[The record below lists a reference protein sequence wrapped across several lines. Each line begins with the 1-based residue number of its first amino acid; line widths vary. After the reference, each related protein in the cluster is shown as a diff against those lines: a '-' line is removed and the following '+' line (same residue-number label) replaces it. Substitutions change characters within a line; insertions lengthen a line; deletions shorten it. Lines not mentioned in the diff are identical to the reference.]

1 MGNFTFETAKAQAR
15 LARIV
20 GELAARPMTI
30 GDLERLLGITTMAV
44 RRYLTHLRA
53 APRRVF
59 IKRWLPTGGLP
70 APIFAAGSRR
80 DAPKPVTKTRQERNR
95 QDWLRIKADPDRYDR
110 VRAAAR
116 VHYRIHRLRGRPQPW
131 FAALLDI
138 RSAER
143 RPSP

>member
-44 RRYLTHLRA
+44 RRYLAHLRA

-95 QDWLRIKADPDRYDR
+95 QDWLRLKADPDRYDR

-116 VHYRIHRLRGRPQPW
+116 VYYRINRLRGRPQPW
-131 FAALLDI
+131 FAALLNI

>member
-30 GDLERLLGITTMAV
+30 SDLERLLGITTMAV
-44 RRYLTHLRA
+44 RRYLAHLRA

-59 IKRWLPTGGLP
+59 IKRWAPTGGLP

-95 QDWLRIKADPDRYDR
+95 QDWLRIKADPERYDR

-131 FAALLDI
+131 FAALLNI
-138 RSAER
+138 RHAER
-143 RPSP
+143 RASP

>member
-1 MGNFTFETAKAQAR
+1 MGNFTFETPKAQAR

-20 GELAARPMTI
+20 GELAVRPMTI
-30 GDLERLLGITTMAV
+30 SDLERLLGITTMAV
-44 RRYLTHLRA
+44 RRYLAHLRA

-80 DAPKPVTKTRQERNR
+80 DAPKPATKTRQERNR
-95 QDWLRIKADPDRYDR
+95 QDWLRIRADPDRYDR

-131 FAALLDI
+131 FAALLNI
-138 RSAER
+138 RPAER
-143 RPSP
+143 RTSP